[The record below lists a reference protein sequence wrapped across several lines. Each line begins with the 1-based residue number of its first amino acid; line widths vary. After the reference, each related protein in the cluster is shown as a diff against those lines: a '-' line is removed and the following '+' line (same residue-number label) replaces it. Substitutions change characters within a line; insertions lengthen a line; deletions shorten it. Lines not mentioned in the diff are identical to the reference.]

1 MKRRVSPEA
10 VHKRRCSA
18 RDAPSQHSGSGAPAE
33 WVDPA
38 LAMQLVTQLDV
49 YEETPE
55 ARASASLLNCL
66 FARWPHL
73 VPQVIAPAPRFLDV
87 VTKNIVLSGRGTSFH
102 ELNAALLER
111 CMAHPQLRRVAHLL
125 GCVELLRTVYGDTTA
140 AFELRA
146 FHTTPSSGPGPTPSS
161 EALNHL
167 LK

>member
-1 MKRRVSPEA
+1 MKRRGSAGA
-10 VHKRRCSA
+10 VHKRQCSA
-18 RDAPSQHSGSGAPAE
+18 SNAPSQHSGCGAPAE

-38 LAMQLVTQLDV
+38 LATQLVSQLDV

-66 FARWPHL
+66 FAQWPHL

-87 VTKNIVLSGRGTSFH
+87 VTKNIVLSGRGTSFN

-125 GCVELLRTVYGDTTA
+125 GCVELLRTVYGDSTA
-140 AFELRA
+140 ALELWA
-146 FHTTPSSGPGPTPSS
+146 LHPTPSS
-161 EALNHL
+161 EWARARSP
-167 LK
+167 